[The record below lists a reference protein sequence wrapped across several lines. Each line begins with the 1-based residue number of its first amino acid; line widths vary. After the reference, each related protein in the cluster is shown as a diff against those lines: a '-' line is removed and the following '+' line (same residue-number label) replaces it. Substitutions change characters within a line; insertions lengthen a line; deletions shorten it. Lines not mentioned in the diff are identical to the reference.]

1 MRSRCTFP
9 IHGSSR
15 DGWSG
20 SGEIDVSRR
29 LLIVTTLPIA
39 VLAIMRVAF
48 LILALWNLNPFWSW
62 VPLNL
67 GEAAALRDGG
77 EVARLLESGA
87 DPNATYR
94 IRRGFVHDDASQM
107 TPLE

>member
-1 MRSRCTFP
+1 
-9 IHGSSR
+9 
-15 DGWSG
+15 
-20 SGEIDVSRR
+20 VSRR

-107 TPLE
+107 TPLEAARAARRDEIVQILLDAGAQPR